1 MPQEL
6 KDAGVVRSI
15 SREERDQILRHL
27 KLKWASVNTAYQKMT
42 FTLDT
47 PAKQV
52 SVGRMARG
60 EPRKGG

>member
-1 MPQEL
+1 M
-6 KDAGVVRSI
+6 VRSI